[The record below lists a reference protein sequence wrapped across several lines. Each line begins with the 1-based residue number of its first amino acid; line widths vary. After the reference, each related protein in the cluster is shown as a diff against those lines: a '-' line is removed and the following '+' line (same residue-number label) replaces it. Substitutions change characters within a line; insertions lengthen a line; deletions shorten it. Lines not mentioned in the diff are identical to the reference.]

1 MALALRLAAKGQ
13 GGVSPNPMVGALV
26 VAGNRVVGQ
35 GYHRRAG
42 GPHAEILALHDAGP
56 RAKGA
61 TLYVTLE
68 PCCHTQKRTP
78 PCVPTVTAA
87 GLTRVVIAMPDPNP
101 HVGGRGINALRRAGL
116 SVSVGCRREE
126 AERLNEAYL
135 HWITT
140 GFPLVTLKAAIT
152 LDGKIATASGE
163 SRWITG
169 LPARREAHRLRSQ
182 SDAVLVGAGTVL
194 RDDPR
199 LTVRLGKRPPHGKQP
214 LRVVLDSRLRTPLTA
229 RLLGPGTCIA
239 TTAKAPAKKRKQV
252 QATGAGLLV
261 LPAQRGR
268 VSFRACLARLG
279 AQGITSL
286 LIEGGSEV
294 NASALRSGLV
304 NRVALFIAPRLLGGQ
319 DAKGL
324 IGGTAPVSLRQVM
337 PVNDVRIRAIGND
350 WLLEGTL

>member
-1 MALALRLAAKGQ
+1 LRRTRRRAELRGVLPSTGAGLCKLLALPGRHRPAGRRPGGLEREGGAEAGRTRREETGQTGPRRPHHIHPRQKTVNDRDRDRRHMALALRLAAKGQ

-182 SDAVLVGAGTVL
+182 S
-194 RDDPR
+194 
-199 LTVRLGKRPPHGKQP
+199 
-214 LRVVLDSRLRTPLTA
+214 
-229 RLLGPGTCIA
+229 
-239 TTAKAPAKKRKQV
+239 
-252 QATGAGLLV
+252 
-261 LPAQRGR
+261 
-268 VSFRACLARLG
+268 
-279 AQGITSL
+279 
-286 LIEGGSEV
+286 
-294 NASALRSGLV
+294 
-304 NRVALFIAPRLLGGQ
+304 
-319 DAKGL
+319 
-324 IGGTAPVSLRQVM
+324 
-337 PVNDVRIRAIGND
+337 
-350 WLLEGTL
+350 